1 MFNVWSYFLNWIF
14 LNFISG
20 HETLMLSLYL
30 IEICI
35 TNLYWYYFIYFS
47 SLIIFTIERDQIFGT
62 IFCDIEVN
70 DNSTLEDMKKS
81 VFLCSKT
88 IKCHRLANCVN
99 YLIRW

>member
-1 MFNVWSYFLNWIF
+1 MS
-14 LNFISG
+14 
-20 HETLMLSLYL
+20 
-30 IEICI
+30 I

-47 SLIIFTIERDQIFGT
+47 SLIIFTIERDQIFCT

-88 IKCHRLANCVN
+88 ILNVIG
-99 YLIRW
+99 LPIVLTI